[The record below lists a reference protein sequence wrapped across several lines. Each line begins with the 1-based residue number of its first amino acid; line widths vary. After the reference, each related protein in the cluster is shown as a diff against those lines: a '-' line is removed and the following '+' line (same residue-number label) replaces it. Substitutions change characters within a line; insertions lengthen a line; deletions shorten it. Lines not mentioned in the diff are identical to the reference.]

1 MATPT
6 IEIRPFTNEHVSIRS
21 PKSFAETKARLES
34 LAPGS
39 TTIFTVQG
47 LQEGNHGEAGDYV
60 VERASPKSEAANAA
74 APDRDAQD
82 IPAKEPLAWVGGDA
96 AILRIAAL
104 WLAYSMTSMIRRLCG
119 STISTSSP
127 ISVY

>member
-1 MATPT
+1 MA
-6 IEIRPFTNEHVSIRS
+6 I
-21 PKSFAETKARLES
+21 
-34 LAPGS
+34 
-39 TTIFTVQG
+39 
-47 LQEGNHGEAGDYV
+47 YV
-60 VERASPKSEAANAA
+60 VERVFAEKWGRQCGSPV
-74 APDRDAQD
+74 RDGQD
-82 IPAKEPLAWVGGDA
+82 VPAKEPLAWVGGDA